1 MLRKIYFVLTIC
13 ALFFMTACGTAK
25 DEVSLP
31 PSEKEESSVL
41 SPSDE
46 EERSSLPPSDEEGS
60 APAPLSPADAEGA
73 EAAEVILSDPE
84 LDLQLCAS
92 QNTSDSYRG
101 LSVRYKGQSLP
112 ISGSTLNQNFMFP
125 PSLLPF
131 DSASKAAVI
140 LVTGEGTGM
149 FLMDL
154 HVIDL
159 SQMEEIPC
167 DSPLDWLDSHLTSR
181 VSGGIATLSL
191 PDRDMTFD
199 LRETDPANLYEEAG
213 SGGTVKYALVN
224 EELYAEVPIQISP
237 VVNLGYVTLKYALQD
252 GRYAVTQVDF
262 SLYEDDSI
270 PCEIRLRDPDA

>member
-31 PSEKEESSVL
+31 PSAKDEGAVL

-46 EERSSLPPSDEEGS
+46 EES
-60 APAPLSPADAEGA
+60 ASAPLSATDAEGA

-159 SQMEEIPC
+159 IQMKEIPC
-167 DSPLDWLDSHLTSR
+167 DSPLTGW
-181 VSGGIATLSL
+181 I
-191 PDRDMTFD
+191 
-199 LRETDPANLYEEAG
+199 
-213 SGGTVKYALVN
+213 
-224 EELYAEVPIQISP
+224 PI
-237 VVNLGYVTLKYALQD
+237 
-252 GRYAVTQVDF
+252 
-262 SLYEDDSI
+262 
-270 PCEIRLRDPDA
+270 